1 MRQRSSPQHTQSHGA
16 RRSLPIESLAKI
28 GSSNCQVHPPGPLRP
43 GSASLTMLASTRA
56 SRSSNPPWIPAILP
70 LQIPTD
76 NGHAPQGREAQPL
89 QSALL
94 RIGPAFPATLR
105 QAHSLATA
113 KLHSRQ
119 SALLVLPDNS
129 CLLLRAET
137 PTRPPGLSILAF
149 HARELSQ
156 VRRASNSWPCLH
168 GYGESRGHLLGG
180 GLQMVR
186 QPREMTEGRGR
197 GQTVHRN

>member
-1 MRQRSSPQHTQSHGA
+1 
-16 RRSLPIESLAKI
+16 
-28 GSSNCQVHPPGPLRP
+28 
-43 GSASLTMLASTRA
+43 MLASTRA

-70 LQIPTD
+70 LHIPTD
-76 NGHAPQGREAQPL
+76 NGHALQGREAQPL

-94 RIGPAFPATLR
+94 RIGPAFPATLKIK

-149 HARELSQ
+149 HAPELSQ
-156 VRRASNSWPCLH
+156 IRLASNSWPCLPFN
-168 GYGESRGHLLGG
+168 YPQVWLLIESPVVYRSSGTCLA
-180 GLQMVR
+180 
-186 QPREMTEGRGR
+186 T
-197 GQTVHRN
+197 